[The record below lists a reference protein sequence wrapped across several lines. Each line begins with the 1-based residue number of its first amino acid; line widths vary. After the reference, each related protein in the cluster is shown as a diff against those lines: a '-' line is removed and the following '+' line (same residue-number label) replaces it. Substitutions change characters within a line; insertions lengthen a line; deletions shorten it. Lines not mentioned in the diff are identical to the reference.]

1 MDMIEIIIIEFLGKS
16 ILLIRLIS
24 LILQYGIFD
33 SYNE

>member
-1 MDMIEIIIIEFLGKS
+1 MAVIMGWTCEFLGKS

-24 LILQYGIFD
+24 LILQCGMCN